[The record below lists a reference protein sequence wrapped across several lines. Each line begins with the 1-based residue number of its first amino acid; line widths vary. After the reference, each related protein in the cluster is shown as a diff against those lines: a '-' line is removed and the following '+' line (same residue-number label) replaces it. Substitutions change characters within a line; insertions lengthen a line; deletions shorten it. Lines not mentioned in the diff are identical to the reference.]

1 MVARKMAK
9 SIGMDYALMSGG
21 DVGPLGND
29 AVTQIHNLFR
39 WARFSNKGVLLFID
53 EAECFLG
60 DRSNISMSETAH
72 NSLNALLYNTGTERT
87 DFMMIL
93 ATNRAEDLD
102 PAVLDRCDESL
113 LFPLP
118 DSACRRK
125 LLTDYFLEYVRPM
138 EEGAKR
144 CEPKNRIVATL
155 QTLFLTQDPFQA
167 TIEDEVMNTEQLND
181 IVAKTGGFSGREI
194 SKLMIAVQGAIFA
207 SSDGILTPI
216 MIEKIVSIKV
226 KEHNMKVEM
235 MTKPIVEEA
244 ANLVVLTPTRACKT
258 ESLAND
264 LVFEETDLSFE
275 SKSEDV
281 ETNANASN
289 NLSDLS
295 CSSSEKEV
303 DAPDNSRACRNQVAK
318 EESIISN
325 EVVVPTK
332 SSAKLDNKIVEEETQ
347 LSEQGLLSTNCSSE
361 EETRSSDRPSQFSK
375 QDFVSTNCTCDV
387 M

>member
-1 MVARKMAK
+1 
-9 SIGMDYALMSGG
+9 
-21 DVGPLGND
+21 
-29 AVTQIHNLFR
+29 
-39 WARFSNKGVLLFID
+39 
-53 EAECFLG
+53 
-60 DRSNISMSETAH
+60 
-72 NSLNALLYNTGTERT
+72 
-87 DFMMIL
+87 
-93 ATNRAEDLD
+93 
-102 PAVLDRCDESL
+102 
-113 LFPLP
+113 
-118 DSACRRK
+118 
-125 LLTDYFLEYVRPM
+125 M

-235 MTKPIVEEA
+235 MTKPIAEEA

-347 LSEQGLLSTNCSSE
+347 LSEQGLLSINCSSRKKLE
-361 EETRSSDRPSQFSK
+361 AATDPVSSASLIVNTAPGIPGESLTANSVTAASFLAQYVGTIQCLHLWTNFISRQFSNK
-375 QDFVSTNCTCDV
+375 DTSCGRKTLYCAKASYVLQHCWCDSGMPFSLHSWV
-387 M
+387 